1 MKKYKIGIWGQS
13 GGGGKIADGQAVRTA
28 IITEELKN
36 RYGEDQVLFADTYNW
51 RNRPFRFLMECISMM
66 KKSENVLILPADN
79 GFKVFV
85 PIMMVLNVIFKKRLV
100 YIVIGGFLPELLKK
114 RPVYVKMVNKFDR
127 IFVQTD
133 NLKKDLEELNIKNIY
148 ILSNLK
154 RLNTRESKDI
164 ILNDDKQIKLCVFS
178 RINKEKGIEDA
189 IEAVKLANRKLNGK
203 FITLDMYGLVPD
215 LYKERLQELLEENKG
230 LVAYKGI
237 VYFNKTVETLKEY
250 FALLFPTYYYGE
262 GFPGNVVDAYNT
274 GLPII
279 ATDWLYNS
287 DIIKNGVNGIL
298 VPIKNPKAICDAILK
313 LYNNRE
319 LAVEIGLNNIEASK
333 EYQPNKVLKE
343 LYEFLG

>member
-28 IITEELKN
+28 IIADELKN
-36 RYGEDQVLFADTYNW
+36 RYGEDNVLFADTYNW
-51 RNRPFRFLMECISMM
+51 RHRPFGFLIECISMM

-85 PIMMVLNVIFKKRLV
+85 PIMMALNVIFRKRLV

-114 RPVYVKMVNKFDR
+114 RPKYIKLVNKFDI

-133 NLKKDLEELNIKNIY
+133 NLKKDLEELKVKNIH

-154 RLNTRESKDI
+154 RLKTRKSKDI
-164 ILNDDKQIKLCVFS
+164 ILNEDKKIKLCVFS

-189 IEAVKLANRKLNGK
+189 IEAVKLANQKLNGK
-203 FITLDMYGLVPD
+203 YITLDMYGLVPD
-215 LYKERLQELLEENKG
+215 SYKERLQELIEENKG
-230 LVAYKGI
+230 LIEYKGI

-279 ATDWLYNS
+279 ATDWLYNAE
-287 DIIKNGVNGIL
+287 IIKNGVNGIL
-298 VPIKNPKAICDAILK
+298 VPIKNPEAISDAILN

-333 EYQPNKVLKE
+333 EYKPDKVLKE

>member
-28 IITEELKN
+28 VITQELKK
-36 RYGEDQVLFADTYNW
+36 RYGENQILFADTYNW
-51 RNRPFRFLMECISMM
+51 RQRPLGFLRDCVGLMRR
-66 KKSENVLILPADN
+66 SENILILPADN

-85 PIMMVLNVIFKKRLV
+85 PIMMALNIIFRKRLV

-114 RPVYVKMVNKFDR
+114 KPIYIKLVNKFDI

-133 NLKKDLEELNIKNIY
+133 NLKKDLEAIGINNIH

-154 RLNTRESKDI
+154 RLNTRKPEDLKV
-164 ILNDDKQIKLCVFS
+164 NNNKEIKVCVFS

-189 IEAVKLANRKLNGK
+189 IEAVKLTNDKLGGQYV
-203 FITLDMYGLVPD
+203 TLDFYGLLPD
-215 LYKERLQELLEENKG
+215 SYKDRFQELLESNKG
-230 LVAYKGI
+230 FIDYKGI
-237 VYFNKTVETLKEY
+237 VYFNKTVETLQEY
-250 FALLFPTYYYGE
+250 FVLLFPTYYYGE

-287 DIIKNGVNGIL
+287 DIIEDGVNGIL
-298 VPIKNPKAICDAILK
+298 VAIKNPEAISEALLR
-313 LYNNRE
+313 LYNDRK
-319 LAVEIGLNNIEASK
+319 LAVQIGLNNLEKAK
-333 EYQPNKVLKE
+333 EYQPDKVLEE
-343 LYEFLG
+343 LYTFLD